1 MQRSALYTAA
11 VIFAVVSAAHWLRLV
26 LGTEIVIGGAAVPL
40 WLSFVAGVVS
50 ALLAAWMAV
59 AGRRS

>member
-11 VIFAVVSAAHWLRLV
+11 VILAVVSAAHWLRLV
-26 LGTEIVIGGAAVPL
+26 LGTEIVIGGAAVPP
-40 WLSFVAGVVS
+40 WLSFVASVVS
-50 ALLAAWMAV
+50 ALLALWMAV